1 MSSLTARVF
10 VLIFSLLLSIN
21 FAQAGGWGRGPSIGG
36 YHPLDRPI
44 PDKPLDGAKQA
55 LDDTGK
61 AIEKTGKAVGPVI
74 ARPFEQTA
82 QSIKDPW
89 GWQKRTERWK
99 DEGLAAAEKAKKDAL
114 DFADRALAAATK
126 ETRIA
131 IGALTG
137 TSILAIAAYFFR
149 RRAPRRT
156 KKRTYDIH
164 PLHA

>member
-1 MSSLTARVF
+1 MSTRSSLTARVF
-10 VLIFSLLLSIN
+10 VLIFSLLLSMN
-21 FAQAGGWGRGPSIGG
+21 FAHAGGWGRGPNIGG
-36 YHPLDRPI
+36 YHPFDRPI
-44 PDKPLDGAKQA
+44 PDKPLDGLKQA
-55 LDDTGK
+55 VEDTGK
-61 AIEKTGKAVGPVI
+61 TVGPAI

-114 DFADRALAAATK
+114 DFAEKALAAATK

-131 IGALTG
+131 IGSFTLV
-137 TSILAIAAYFFR
+137 SVLAIAAHFFR
-149 RRAPRRT
+149 SRRQSRRRR
-156 KKRTYDIH
+156 KRNPLVH

>member
-10 VLIFSLLLSIN
+10 VLIFSLFLSIN
-21 FAQAGGWGRGPSIGG
+21 IAQAGGWGHGPNFGG
-36 YHPLDRPI
+36 YEPFHRPI

-55 LDDTGK
+55 AQDAGS
-61 AIEKTGKAVGPVI
+61 AIEKAGKAVGPVI
-74 ARPFEQTA
+74 ARPFEETA
-82 QSIKDPW
+82 KSIKDPW

-114 DFADRALAAATK
+114 DFADKVLAAATK
-126 ETRIA
+126 EMRIA

-137 TSILAIAAYFFR
+137 VSILAIAAYFFR
-149 RRAPRRT
+149 RRTPRRT
-156 KKRTYDIH
+156 KRRTHKVH